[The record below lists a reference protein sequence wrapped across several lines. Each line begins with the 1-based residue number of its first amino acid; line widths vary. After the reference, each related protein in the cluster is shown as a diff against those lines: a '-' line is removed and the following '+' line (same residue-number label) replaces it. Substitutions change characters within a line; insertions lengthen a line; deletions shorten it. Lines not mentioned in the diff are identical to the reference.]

1 MAYIVP
7 NMTLIPQQLGMSC
20 WYASMQMLIKWK
32 EETEQKSFAHLISP
46 EYDSECIK
54 VRDSNTGVVNPQIL
68 KLAKRLGLKHVP
80 PVSATPETLE
90 GWLKT
95 YGPLWVNG
103 KSHIVVLAGIM
114 YIPMLGHRVLVYD
127 PSPVGIGKVEWR
139 TLEWYTAV
147 MSIRETRARAL
158 RRCSFTCRTIFD

>member
-1 MAYIVP
+1 MAYVVP

-20 WYASMQMLIKWK
+20 WYASMQMLVKWK

-46 EYDSECIK
+46 EFDAECVKI
-54 VRDSNTGVVNPQIL
+54 RDSNTGVVNPQIL

-80 PVSATPETLE
+80 PVTPTTDTLE

-103 KSHIVVLAGIM
+103 TTHIVVLAGIM
-114 YIPMLGHRVLVYD
+114 YFPNLGYRLLVYD
-127 PSPVGIGKVEWR
+127 PAPVNMGKIEWR
-139 TLEWYTAV
+139 SLDWYLSGSTSSRDTGAGVEAV
-147 MSIRETRARAL
+147 FL
-158 RRCSFTCRTIFD
+158 YVPNDL